1 MNISLPTYDQF
12 IEPIL
17 RVLQQY
23 PEGLRA
29 AEVHDAAADYLQL
42 TQEQRSELL
51 SSGQAVYKNRCG
63 WAHD

>member
-42 TQEQRSELL
+42 TQEQRS
-51 SSGQAVYKNRCG
+51 
-63 WAHD
+63 